1 MSIEGLGRRDFL
13 TLTLALLAAPARLLA
28 GEPASR
34 PNDYA
39 VDIGILYRLL
49 TFHLD
54 GTFEERVDEAA
65 GRYEIT
71 AVGKGSSIA
80 NRIESAGVLRD
91 GRWTPVRSSTRFE
104 IHERVSQTR
113 LAYDHERHRVD
124 YHARGETFFLRRL
137 RVVDDVLALP
147 EGLHV
152 DDAMSALL
160 NYREGRWTPD
170 ADGRLRTN
178 VVRRRRADDE
188 GPDDV
193 AASYRGEIVPL
204 ELTLTADPASRAPAA
219 LIDFSRFTA
228 WARANQPARIQFDQE
243 RRPKLITGPL
253 ILGSSVSI
261 RLGGGA
267 ML

>member
-13 TLTLALLAAPARLLA
+13 TLTLGLLAAPARLLA
-28 GEPASR
+28 AEPETR
-34 PNDYA
+34 RNDYV

-49 TFHLD
+49 SFHLD
-54 GTFEERVDEAA
+54 GAYDERVDAAA

-71 AVGKGSSIA
+71 AAGKGSSIA

-91 GRWTPVRSSTRFE
+91 GRWTPVRGSTWFE
-104 IHERVSQTR
+104 IHERVSQTT
-113 LAYDHERHRVD
+113 LAYDHEQRRVE

-137 RVVDDVLALP
+137 RVVDDVVTLP

-170 ADGRLRTN
+170 AEGRLRTH
-178 VVRRRRADDE
+178 VVRRRRAEDE

-193 AASYRGEIVPL
+193 ARAYRGEVVPL
-204 ELTLTADPASRAPAA
+204 ELTVTADPESRAPAA
-219 LIDFSRFTA
+219 LIDFSRFTS
-228 WARANQPARIQFDQE
+228 WARQNSPARIEFDQE
-243 RRPKLITGPL
+243 RRPTRITGSL

-261 RLGGGA
+261 RLGESV
-267 ML
+267 